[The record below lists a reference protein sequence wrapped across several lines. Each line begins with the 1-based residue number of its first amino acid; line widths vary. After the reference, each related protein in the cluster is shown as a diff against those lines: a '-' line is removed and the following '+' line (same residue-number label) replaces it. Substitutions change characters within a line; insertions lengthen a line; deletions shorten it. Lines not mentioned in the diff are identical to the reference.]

1 MPCAS
6 PDLQRI
12 VIARRR
18 ESCFRAAMI
27 TRIPIVGTAPVTDR
41 KPGSANERHPRAM
54 GELRKVNLTGRNQP
68 GPGDLIDVAARAT
81 VGVMIGA
88 GVGGSTRRRDR
99 RATRPASVTG
109 EPPAG
114 IVPSFGERPGIRV
127 VSSTRARSHA
137 VS

>member
-1 MPCAS
+1 LPCAS

-81 VGVMIGA
+81 VGV
-88 GVGGSTRRRDR
+88 
-99 RATRPASVTG
+99 
-109 EPPAG
+109 
-114 IVPSFGERPGIRV
+114 
-127 VSSTRARSHA
+127 
-137 VS
+137 